1 MCYIVID
8 ISLFLISYLYKINM
22 LYMLKNKYIYIYIY
36 IHIYIYCG
44 RLMTSSILNNIYLF
58 SLEGFLNVLIVI
70 CLPHAT
76 TRIQFPELALSI
88 TSL

>member
-1 MCYIVID
+1 
-8 ISLFLISYLYKINM
+8 
-22 LYMLKNKYIYIYIY
+22 
-36 IHIYIYCG
+36 
-44 RLMTSSILNNIYLF
+44 MTSSILNSIYLS